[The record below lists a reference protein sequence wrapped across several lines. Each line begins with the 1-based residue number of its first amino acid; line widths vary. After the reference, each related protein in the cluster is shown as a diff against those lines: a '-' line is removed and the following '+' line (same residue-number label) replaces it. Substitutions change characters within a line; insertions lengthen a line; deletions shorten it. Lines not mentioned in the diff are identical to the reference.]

1 MSMDSFTGTS
11 HCVEGDWSTV
21 NENDLELIAKPH
33 CFLQNPTAELWNG
46 TKNEQRVN
54 SKHAE
59 HGKRKFMQITNS
71 KKNTL
76 HHSQAK
82 EMQKEVMKRIQTQKL
97 AAHVQWCSCE
107 ARPFATHLID

>member
-1 MSMDSFTGTS
+1 
-11 HCVEGDWSTV
+11 
-21 NENDLELIAKPH
+21 
-33 CFLQNPTAELWNG
+33 
-46 TKNEQRVN
+46 
-54 SKHAE
+54 
-59 HGKRKFMQITNS
+59 MQITNS